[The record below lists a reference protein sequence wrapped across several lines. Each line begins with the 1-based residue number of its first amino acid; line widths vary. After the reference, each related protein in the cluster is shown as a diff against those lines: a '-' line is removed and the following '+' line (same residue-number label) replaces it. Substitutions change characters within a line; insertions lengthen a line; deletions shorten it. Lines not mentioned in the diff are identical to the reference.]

1 MKAGKSQSKNRD
13 ESVKFMPDEM
23 KDSPQIFA
31 VFGNPVKHSL
41 SPLMHNAAYRE
52 MGLNAVY
59 IPFCV
64 ENLAEAVSGIRG
76 LPISGV
82 SVTIPFKTVVMDL
95 LDEVDEDARIIGAV
109 NTIRN
114 DGGRLT
120 GFNTDWIGLALSLAS
135 AMEIEGKRFT
145 VLGAGG
151 AARAVV
157 FALLKKKGNVTI
169 LNRTR
174 DRGEKL
180 AREFGCEF
188 RPLVEASKIR
198 ADCLIN
204 TTSVGMAPREDESP
218 FGSFMPGDFGRV
230 VDIIYNPLKTKLLAD
245 AEAAGC
251 SILNGLDMF
260 VLQGA
265 EQIRLWTGE
274 EPPEDVMKS
283 VVLQALGVR
292 RRSL

>member
-1 MKAGKSQSKNRD
+1 MKLMSETKEN
-13 ESVKFMPDEM
+13 
-23 KDSPQIFA
+23 PQVFA

-52 MGLNAVY
+52 MGLHAVY

-64 ENLAEAVSGIRG
+64 KNLTEAVSGIRG

-82 SVTIPFKTVVMDL
+82 SVTIPFKTGVMDL
-95 LDEVDEDARIIGAV
+95 LDEVDEDARKIGAV

-114 DGGRLT
+114 DAGKLT
-120 GFNTDWIGLALSLAS
+120 GFNTDWTGLALSLAGV
-135 AMEIEGKRFT
+135 MEIAGKRFA

-151 AARAVV
+151 AARAAV

-188 RPLVEASKIR
+188 RPLVEANEIR

-204 TTSVGMAPREDESP
+204 TTSVGMAPHEGASP
-218 FGSFMPGDFGRV
+218 FGPFKPGDFRWV

-265 EQIRLWTGE
+265 EQIRLWTGK
-274 EPPEDVMKS
+274 EPPEDVMRN
-283 VVLQALGVR
+283 VVLGALGGGHPVPGPGR
-292 RRSL
+292 